1 MGKWLLTLLL
11 LLPVSAHAQ
20 ITAPPSVKAG
30 EAIHFQYDEYQAGD
44 EVRWLVLNPFGGG
57 VVLKEFRPSSSADFI
72 IDPPYSFTGR
82 VRVQMIVIDEDS
94 RLRDI
99 RTIVVDVESP
109 TPSPVPPPK
118 PPTPDGGYDGDN
130 DLGVGQLSFTESP
143 AYNEEVC
150 EIIKQAA
157 QYLRGYPSLKVV
169 HSPVPSINNSDVNVY
184 YWLDRQLESYP
195 EWSSWHSKVK
205 AYRASIGVGVG
216 SEVGLHYDFLM
227 ESAAGIE
234 AHNEAS

>member
-1 MGKWLLTLLL
+1 MGKWLLALLL
-11 LLPVSAHAQ
+11 LLPSFAQAQ

-30 EAIHFQYDEYQAGD
+30 DAIHFQYDEYQAGD
-44 EVRWLVLNPFGGG
+44 DVRWLVLNPFGGG
-57 VVLKEFRPSSSADFI
+57 VDLKEFRPSSSADFI

-82 VRVQMIVIDEDS
+82 VRVQMIVIDVES
-94 RLRDI
+94 RLKDI
-99 RTIVVDVESP
+99 QTIVVDIEGATPSP
-109 TPSPVPPPK
+109 TPPPEPL
-118 PPTPDGGYDGDN
+118 PPSDGYNGDN
-130 DLGVGQLSFTESP
+130 DLGVGQLSYTEAP
-143 AYNEEVC
+143 EYNEEVC

-184 YWLDRQLESYP
+184 YWLDRKLESHP

-205 AYRASIGVGVG
+205 AYRASIGIGVG

-234 AHNEAS
+234 ARNEAS